1 MKDRRKKHVSKMIR
15 FLMTALTSLLIVL
28 ILIII
33 LMVSRIQGTA
43 RVVNYAGLVRGK
55 TQRIIKLEDAGM
67 PQDEMIADVEGYI
80 KGLRFGSEE
89 LDLVSLDDK
98 AFQVKMEELDAYF
111 DTLKQEIDL
120 VRQVG
125 YENTNIIEKSE
136 IFFNLCDVATG
147 LAESYSQRIATRL
160 KQFETLTVID
170 IVILVFMILY
180 ELLKALR
187 YAKANRELK
196 SKIYL
201 DEATGLPNKN
211 KCEEILTLEA
221 EQNMAICVF
230 DLNNL
235 RIINNQQ
242 GHERGDLYIRSFA
255 KSLRKGVDE
264 NQFVGRCGG
273 DEFIAFFKNVTKE
286 DVKRNL
292 ENIKKECAKC
302 SEIPLSYAAG
312 FAYSNDFS
320 KLTMRELFCQ
330 ADKNMYIDK
339 NQAKIKEANHKR
351 NLILNVI
358 QQLKE
363 KGFNFSD
370 CIYCDAKADAYF
382 TLRAGYSFFLA
393 EDGNYSGAIEQILNE
408 LFNEDKRKDYRNV
421 LNVDSLNK
429 HVTKDNP
436 IFEIP
441 YYHQLN
447 NTEMKGKIMAVYL
460 DSDEYGNLH
469 HFVLGFKMYSDTIEM
484 DEKKQLMRYYDQL
497 KQSILEN
504 ANYIEALMNMA
515 QSIFSVNLTQNQID
529 GIYDEYMQKN
539 KKPVLPCSYETYFK
553 QWKSNVLEDCLG
565 SFSIVE
571 SCQNLLDRYKAG
583 DKHVMVEYQIKMPD
597 DRVIWVQEMILMSE
611 ETIYDIDI
619 QKERNIVRA
628 IILFRNTSAFHEKE
642 DREKEKLQLAYQK
655 VDLES
660 KAKTDFMNRMSHDIR
675 TPINGILG
683 MMQIIRKNWGDMDKL
698 DDSLNKMEVLTKHL
712 NELVEDVLNMSKLE
726 SDHMEIVNEPFDL
739 NDMVEELNS
748 LIDAQVSLQNITYH
762 NHMENVVH
770 THLIGDALQ
779 LRRILVNLLTN
790 AIKYNKP
797 NGTIDTYVREISSD
811 DSKVTFEFEIKDTGI
826 GMSEDYIENHLFT
839 PFSQAKQ
846 DARTRYEGTGLGM
859 SIVKG
864 LVDKLGGNIDVK
876 SEVGVG
882 TQIKVV
888 LTYQLDTSKNE
899 KQDTSK
905 LDLKDKRILLVEDN
919 EINMEVAEFYLNAV
933 HANVDKAWNGL
944 EAVEKVK
951 EQPNQYSLILMD
963 IMMPKMNGDEAA
975 KCIRKINPSIPIVAM
990 SAQSEYSIDQTIMN
1004 DSISKPIDEQKLNH
1018 ILSKYVA

>member
-1 MKDRRKKHVSKMIR
+1 MQNKKKNHFSKIMRI
-15 FLMTALTSLLIVL
+15 LMTALTSLLIVL

-55 TQRIIKLEDAGM
+55 TQRIIKLEDARM
-67 PQDEMIADVEGYI
+67 PQDDMIADVKGYI

-98 AFQVKMEELDAYF
+98 AFQAKMEELDDYF

-125 YENTNIIEKSE
+125 YENTSIIEKSE

-273 DEFIAFFKNVTKE
+273 DEFIVFFKNVTKE

-320 KLTMRELFCQ
+320 TLTMRELFCQ

-529 GIYDEYMQKN
+529 GIYDKYMQKN

-583 DKHVMVEYQIKMPD
+583 DKHVTVEYQIKIPD

-628 IILFRNTSAFHEKE
+628 IILFRNTSTFHEKE
-642 DREKEKLQLAYQK
+642 DRDKEKLQLAYQK

-712 NELVEDVLNMSKLE
+712 NELVEDILNMSKLE

-739 NDMVEELNS
+739 KCLVEELNS
-748 LIDAQVSLQNITYH
+748 LIDAEISLQNITYH

-779 LRRILVNLLTN
+779 LRRILINLLTN
-790 AIKYNKP
+790 AIKYNKS
-797 NGTIDTYVREISSD
+797 NGTIDMFVREMSSD

-1004 DSISKPIDEQKLNH
+1004 DSISKPIDEQKLDQ

>member
-1 MKDRRKKHVSKMIR
+1 MKNKKRNHFSKIMR
-15 FLMTALTSLLIVL
+15 FLMTVFTSLLIVL

-33 LMVSRIQGTA
+33 MMVSRIQGTA

-55 TQRIIKLEDAGM
+55 TQRIIKLEDARI

-80 KGLRFGSEE
+80 EGLRFGSEE
-89 LDLVSLDDK
+89 LNLVSLDDK
-98 AFQVKMEELDAYF
+98 AFQVKMEELDDYF

-125 YENTNIIEKSE
+125 YENTSIIEKSE

-242 GHERGDLYIRSFA
+242 GHERGDLYINLFA
-255 KSLRKGVDE
+255 KSLRNGVDE

-320 KLTMRELFCQ
+320 TLTMRELFCQ

-529 GIYDEYMQKN
+529 GIYDKYMQKN

-571 SCQNLLDRYKAG
+571 SCQNLLDRYKSG
-583 DKHVMVEYQIKMPD
+583 DKHVTVEYQIKMPD

-628 IILFRNTSAFHEKE
+628 IILFRNTSTFHEKE
-642 DREKEKLQLAYQK
+642 DRDKEKLQLAYQK

-739 NDMVEELNS
+739 NYMVEELNS

-762 NHMENVVH
+762 KHMENVVH

-797 NGTIDTYVREISSD
+797 NGTIDAFVREVSSD
-811 DSKVTFEFEIKDTGI
+811 DLQATFEFEIKDTGI

-864 LVDKLGGNIDVK
+864 LVDKLGGSIEVK

-882 TQIKVV
+882 TQIKVI
-888 LTYQLDTSKNE
+888 LAYQLDTSNTA

-919 EINMEVAEFYLNAV
+919 EINMEVAEFYLNAI
-933 HANVDKAWNGL
+933 HANVKKAWNGL

-1004 DSISKPIDEQKLNH
+1004 DSISKPIDEQKLDQ